1 MQNDDKREEKEARNE
16 VTQKSGGFN
25 SPLGGFTMLKRD
37 QGLFSCGI
45 LRSSDHELR
54 EQKIESYFP
63 RTKKL
68 DLKRLVIEQGL
79 VSVEGSYDDNDD
91 VDAAAAEV
99 DAVNDDDVIGAV
111 ADEVNVVDGNGAKRG
126 RGAEGGRRERNPFLP
141 PAAHDGVAALLAFAA
156 EVVAIAVASV
166 PVVLDVDDDDNF
178 DDFDDEPDEG
188 FFEDYND
195 EDDDDDDDDVDDEP
209 DEGFFEDYDSSEP
222 EDDFL

>member
-1 MQNDDKREEKEARNE
+1 
-16 VTQKSGGFN
+16 
-25 SPLGGFTMLKRD
+25 MLKRD

-54 EQKIESYFP
+54 EQKIESSFP
-63 RTKKL
+63 RTEKL
-68 DLKRLVIEQGL
+68 DLKRLVIEQAL
-79 VSVEGSYDDNDD
+79 VSVDGSYDDNDD

-99 DAVNDDDVIGAV
+99 D
-111 ADEVNVVDGNGAKRG
+111 VVDGNGAKKG

-166 PVVLDVDDDDNF
+166 PVVVDFDDDDDF

-188 FFEDYND
+188 FFEDY
-195 EDDDDDDDDVDDEP
+195 DDDDDDDDDDNDDDDDFDHFDDEP
-209 DEGFFEDYDSSEP
+209 DEGFFEDYDASEP